1 MRTVG
6 VLVNQDKPSADD
18 TKQRLCHLL
27 RQHGIAQVTA
37 TTEQLASD
45 AITGQAFEGAE
56 LIFVLGGDGTLLG
69 AARKLVDWKIPLL
82 GINLGHLG
90 FLSEAD
96 PGNLQETVR
105 RVVNREYDLEQRLV
119 LYTRVVRKDGDSG
132 PDFVGIND
140 VAIGKGSFARMV
152 TVEVY
157 VDDVLLDSYRGDGVL
172 VSTPTGSTA
181 YSLSCG
187 GPIVVPYAKAILITP
202 ICPHTLVSRPCVID
216 SSQMIRMVVRGP
228 QEDVGLT
235 VDGQIGFPL
244 APGDEVTVGR
254 SPVDVTLVKW
264 RDREFFSVLRKK
276 LRYGDQ
282 SV

>member
-6 VLVNQDKPSADD
+6 VLVNQDKPGADD
-18 TKQRLCHLL
+18 TKQRLCQLL
-27 RQHGIAQVTA
+27 SQHGFAQVTA
-37 TTEQLASD
+37 TTDELAAD
-45 AITGQAFEGAE
+45 TVTGKAFQGAE

-69 AARKLVDWKIPLL
+69 AARKLVDFKVPLL

-105 RVVNREYDLEQRLV
+105 RVVEREYDLEQRLALCTHV
-119 LYTRVVRKDGDSG
+119 IRENGDSK
-132 PDFVGIND
+132 PHFIGIND

-216 SSQMIRMVVRGP
+216 SSQTIRLVVRGP
-228 QEDVGLT
+228 QDDVGLT
-235 VDGQIGFPL
+235 VDGQVGFPL
-244 APGDEVTVGR
+244 VAGDEVTVER